1 MDALTASQMLEFVVE
16 LDRKGR
22 DQPGKKGRKPA
33 ALCPPSH
40 QLSLGKGLTPMPFP
54 VTFATIVVP
63 VAAERKRQ
71 E

>member
-33 ALCPPSH
+33 ALSPRSH
-40 QLSLGKGLTPMPFP
+40 RLSLGKG
-54 VTFATIVVP
+54 
-63 VAAERKRQ
+63 
-71 E
+71 

>member
-40 QLSLGKGLTPMPFP
+40 QLSLGQGVDLDA
-54 VTFATIVVP
+54 VSSYV
-63 VAAERKRQ
+63 RDNCRSSGC
-71 E
+71 